1 MKAQNLAVQ
10 TRPWAC
16 GLLLCRR
23 HGTARAHPQGADSP
37 SPTPGAGEAGR
48 RGGPGQ
54 GPNLCPGAPRML
66 PTPSHH
72 SRSTC
77 WPFFTSSP
85 PGSRCLY
92 ASRAALFCQTLCDV
106 TVCPHPPPEAPL
118 RAGGSRAEPRGQSDL
133 GGHGAAWETSP
144 KPKLLGKQA
153 PNKLCPGLA
162 SASVT
167 PQATHRSQTD
177 SSE

>member
-66 PTPSHH
+66 TLG
-72 SRSTC
+72 
-77 WPFFTSSP
+77 
-85 PGSRCLY
+85 PGRG
-92 ASRAALFCQTLCDV
+92 
-106 TVCPHPPPEAPL
+106 APL
-118 RAGGSRAEPRGQSDL
+118 WGG
-133 GGHGAAWETSP
+133 
-144 KPKLLGKQA
+144 LLVHDEH
-153 PNKLCPGLA
+153 
-162 SASVT
+162 S
-167 PQATHRSQTD
+167 
-177 SSE
+177 